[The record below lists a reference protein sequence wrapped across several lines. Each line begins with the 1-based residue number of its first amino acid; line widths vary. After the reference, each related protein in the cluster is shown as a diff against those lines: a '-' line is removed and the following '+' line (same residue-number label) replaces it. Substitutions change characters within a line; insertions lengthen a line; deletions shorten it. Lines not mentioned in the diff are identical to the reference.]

1 MNAATAKGA
10 AIVAVNPA
18 RMDKAMA
25 NVRPVRMDKDNP
37 AAIARKWVV
46 SKAALAVVVLVAHAV
61 GRAAAARVAAVV
73 AVAAGHNFGC

>member
-1 MNAATAKGA
+1 
-10 AIVAVNPA
+10 
-18 RMDKAMA
+18 MDKAMA

-46 SKAALAVVVLVAHAV
+46 SKAAIARKWVGNKAASAVVALVARA
-61 GRAAAARVAAVV
+61 GGKAAAARVAAVV